1 MATFSSLDFT
11 IPYYFMF
18 RSVSGPFLLL
28 SEELA
33 MDWLIALALA
43 EEKGSEL
50 SATYCWEVFT
60 TVEALKSM
68 SGNNMLFTEE

>member
-11 IPYYFMF
+11 IPYNLIF

-33 MDWLIALALA
+33 IEKARILDLTEVIVEQQ
-43 EEKGSEL
+43 EEIEL
-50 SATYCWEVFT
+50 
-60 TVEALKSM
+60 LKA
-68 SGNNMLFTEE
+68 NLDQVKYNRR